1 METLKERIGNDFILA
16 MKNKDEDGK
25 SALRGIKS
33 KITEAEKA
41 KDNTDLSDEGVLKVL
56 ASAIKQRKQS
66 IEEYKKGN
74 REDLIRKENA
84 EILILEKYMP
94 AKLSES
100 DIEIEV
106 KIILSTLD
114 DNGNKMKLIGQT
126 MGIFNKKFQGRAE
139 GSLVKSIIEK
149 ILA

>member
-84 EILILEKYMP
+84 E
-94 AKLSES
+94 
-100 DIEIEV
+100 
-106 KIILSTLD
+106 TD
-114 DNGNKMKLIGQT
+114 DAIVDLM
-126 MGIFNKKFQGRAE
+126 M
-139 GSLVKSIIEK
+139 
-149 ILA
+149 